1 MTTLLT
7 KSKSSCSSN
16 NKAPLGAFAK
26 EAKRLVIKFGTGL
39 LTSGQAHLDF
49 ERIQGLCKAI
59 ASLHEQGFEVIL
71 VSSGSIGMGMK
82 QLGLNRRPT
91 HMHMLQACASIGQN
105 CLMDTWK
112 KGFEP
117 FDLTVAQLLLTHD
130 DVRTRKRHVG
140 IKNLLEELL
149 KQKVIPII
157 NENDSVSTEEIK
169 FGDND
174 ILSALVASLTK
185 ADLLAILS
193 TAPGL
198 LDLKGS
204 GELIPVVETITPK
217 IEAMAGGTTSPT
229 AVGGMISKIHA
240 AKVATRSGCNTFIG
254 SGYDPQIIEQLA
266 SGSATGTLFMSKRLS
281 MRSRKRWIAFFQKSQ
296 GTLTVDAGA
305 QEALI
310 SQGKSLLAKG
320 ITQAEGSFKEGALVD
335 ILDTTGTAFAR
346 GIATYS
352 SQDLQTI
359 PGSASPTIREQFP
372 KRKRLEVIHRDS
384 LVIL

>member
-1 MTTLLT
+1 M
-7 KSKSSCSSN
+7 S
-16 NKAPLGAFAK
+16 AFAK
-26 EAKRLVIKFGTGL
+26 EAKQLVIKFGTGL

-59 ASLHEQGFEVIL
+59 ATLHKQGFEIIL

-82 QLGLNRRPT
+82 QLGLERRPT
-91 HMHMLQACASIGQN
+91 HMHMLQACAAIGQN
-105 CLMDTWK
+105 LLMHTWQ

-117 FDLTVAQLLLTHD
+117 FGHSVAQLLLTHD
-130 DVRTRKRHVG
+130 DLRTRKRHVG
-140 IKNLLEELL
+140 IKNVLEELL
-149 KQKVIPII
+149 HQKVIPII
-157 NENDSVSTEEIK
+157 NENDSISTEEIR

-193 TAPGL
+193 TVPGL
-198 LDLKGS
+198 LDLQGS
-204 GELIPVVETITPK
+204 GELISVVETITPE

-254 SGYDPQIIEQLA
+254 SGYNADIIEQLA
-266 SGSATGTLFMSKRLS
+266 SGTASGTLFMSKRLT
-281 MRSRKRWIAFFQKSQ
+281 MRSRKRWIAFFQKPQ
-296 GTLTVDAGA
+296 GILTVDAGA
-305 QEALI
+305 HEALV

-320 ITQAEGSFKEGALVD
+320 ITQTEGTFKEGDLVD
-335 ILDTTGTAFAR
+335 IANPRGSLFAR
-346 GIATYS
+346 GIATYNN
-352 SQDLQTI
+352 QDLQSI
-359 PGSASPTIREQFP
+359 RGNSSAAIRGQFP